1 MFGRLLNVGANGYLQ
16 TTGIKSEEGVYMV
29 QPLGFESNIHLKAVC
44 RLKKA
49 IYSLKQAPWAW
60 HSKITQYLHRVG
72 FKMSKSNNCLYVRR
86 DSGSLIVII
95 LYVDDLVIGGE
106 HLVDINKVK
115 SLLSNKFEMTDMKEL
130 HYFLGIEVLGS
141 RPSMRKQEQH
151 SV

>member
-1 MFGRLLNVGANGYLQ
+1 
-16 TTGIKSEEGVYMV
+16 
-29 QPLGFESNIHLKAVC
+29 
-44 RLKKA
+44 
-49 IYSLKQAPWAW
+49 
-60 HSKITQYLHRVG
+60 
-72 FKMSKSNNCLYVRR
+72 MSKSNNSGVYVRS
-86 DSGSLIVII
+86 DYGSPIVII

-130 HYFLGIEVLGS
+130 HYFLGIEVLGT